1 VRPHPEFEAGGS
13 FTTETTT
20 WGATTNAVLALREHL
35 IAARVSLVVIEA
47 TSDYWKPFV
56 RHEALGIER
65 G

>member
-1 VRPHPEFEAGGS
+1 MRPHPECQAAGV

-20 WGATTNAVLALREHL
+20 WGSTTNAVLALRDHL
-35 IAARVSLVVIEA
+35 LAAGVTLVVIEA

-56 RHEALGIER
+56 RHEALGVER